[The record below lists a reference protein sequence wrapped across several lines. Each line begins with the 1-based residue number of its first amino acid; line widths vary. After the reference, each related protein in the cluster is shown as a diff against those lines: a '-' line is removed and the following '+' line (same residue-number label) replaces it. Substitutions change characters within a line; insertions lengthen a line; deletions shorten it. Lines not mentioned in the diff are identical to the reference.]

1 MCRSWITD
9 SRPGL
14 AAKNHTVDKCSYQQI
29 WRVDDYR
36 YLVGAV
42 HSATARQPPTTMY
55 YAERSFDLGPTTLLR
70 LPIMHCAALIIF
82 VVA

>member
-1 MCRSWITD
+1 
-9 SRPGL
+9 
-14 AAKNHTVDKCSYQQI
+14 
-29 WRVDDYR
+29 
-36 YLVGAV
+36 
-42 HSATARQPPTTMY
+42 MY